1 MRMSYT
7 TITTSGIW
15 NRLAL
20 YALPLAKIEL
30 EADGK
35 WYHVRCR
42 RGLSAAITAAEG
54 SAKTI
59 DDKAVKLGT
68 AAKDVATATA
78 TTTEE
83 KTAFW
88 EPDPDTGYYRPV
100 TGTKELDAAD
110 LRAEMLKQRMLH
122 D

>member
-1 MRMSYT
+1 MSQHQPPDPDRMARVAASCVAL
-7 TITTSGIW
+7 
-15 NRLAL
+15 LAQ
-20 YALPLAKIEL
+20 
-30 EADGK
+30 
-35 WYHVRCR
+35 R

-100 TGTKELDAAD
+100 TGTKEVDAAD